1 MYASSAT
8 DSDTLWRVE
17 SANRERARERGRRRT
32 MPHVYVTGHKNPDT
46 DTIASAIGYAEYKN
60 LIDPENHYEAVRLG
74 EVNAQTRW
82 ALEKSGAEEP
92 RRIRHVMLRVKDVMA
107 SDVAVARK
115 HDPLRTVGLTMAHRN
130 ISQLP
135 IVEDDGTLTG
145 IITERNLARMY
156 VRESRGAST
165 FADSPV
171 SVGAMVEVLEGEL
184 LVGEEKSQSSGQL
197 WVISMSVD
205 SMGKSMNPGDV
216 VVIGDRPRG
225 QRRAIELGAGV
236 VVVSNGVRPDD
247 EVLKLAR
254 ARGTALVL
262 SPLDSYVTSR
272 LIQLSVPCWEVMSEN
287 PLTVGPDD
295 LLTEITEQVM
305 EVHYRAAI
313 AVDDARVP
321 IGVITRTDLL
331 NPRPRCVLLVDHAEV
346 GQSVE
351 GVEKAEVVEI
361 LDHHH
366 VGDIETTSPIPATF
380 DPVGSTATLIVER
393 FRTSG
398 LVPEEPTAKM
408 LLAALLSDT
417 VILNSPTTTDRD
429 QEVARYLEEMLELD
443 ADEFGTEMFEASSDV
458 SSLSAAEIVIRDAKE
473 YGTSSGDKVSVSQV
487 ETVGTGLLERK
498 DELLEALEDLKGEN
512 GYLFSALMVTDIMEG
527 GTQLLC
533 VGDCSPVHH
542 AFDSSAQNGV
552 IDLPGVMSRKKQVAP
567 VLLSVL

>member
-1 MYASSAT
+1 
-8 DSDTLWRVE
+8 
-17 SANRERARERGRRRT
+17 

-60 LIDPENHYEAVRLG
+60 LVDPENFYAPARLG
-74 EVNAQTRW
+74 AVNSQTEW
-82 ALEKSGAEEP
+82 ALKKSGAEEP
-92 RRIRHVMLRVKDVMA
+92 KLLKHIMLRVKDVMA
-107 SDVAVARK
+107 KDVAIAHK
-115 HDPLRTVGLTMAHRN
+115 NDPLRNVGLTMAKRN
-130 ISQLP
+130 VAQLP
-135 IVEDDGTLTG
+135 IVDDDGSLAG

-171 SVGAMVEVLEGEL
+171 SVGAMVDVLEGEL
-184 LVGEEKSQSSGQL
+184 LVGEERDISGQL

-205 SMGKSMNPGDV
+205 SMGQSMQPGDV

-236 VVVSNGVRPDD
+236 LVVSNGVRPEE
-247 EVLKLAR
+247 EVLEMAR
-254 ARGTALVL
+254 EGGTAVVV

-272 LIQLSVPCWEVMSEN
+272 LIQLSVPCWEVMTEN
-287 PLTVGPDD
+287 PLTVHPDD
-295 LLTEITEQVM
+295 LVTEITEQVM

-313 AVDDARVP
+313 AVDENRVP
-321 IGVITRTDLL
+321 IGVVTRTDLL
-331 NPRPRCVLLVDHAEV
+331 NPKPRRVILVDHAEI
-346 GQSVE
+346 GQSVK

-393 FRTSG
+393 FKASG
-398 LVPEEPTAKM
+398 LRIEEPTAKM
-408 LLAALLSDT
+408 LLAAVLSDT
-417 VILNSPTTTDRD
+417 VILNSPTTTERDR
-429 QEVARYLEEMLELD
+429 EVVEYLEDLLDLD
-443 ADEFGTEMFEASSDV
+443 AEEYGTEMFETSSDV
-458 SSLSAAEIVIRDAKE
+458 SGLSAGEIVNRDAKE
-473 YGTSSGDKVSVSQV
+473 YGTNSGDKVSVSQI

-498 DELLEALEDLKGEN
+498 DELLEALEKLRDDN
-512 GYLFSALMVTDIMEG
+512 DYLFSALMVTDITEG

-533 VGDCSPVHH
+533 VGDCSPVHQ
-542 AFDSSAQNGV
+542 AFEADAKNGV

-567 VLLSVL
+567 PLLAVL